1 MALRPG
7 NLYYLLWEAARVR
20 KFINDTVREGLKE
33 LITTFQVC
41 HICGKGAI
49 DETLVGLK
57 GYKQFEYVTEEQ
69 PHLFAMSDVVVS
81 GQELQ
86 HYLNCWH

>member
-1 MALRPG
+1 MWLYGRETYITCYGRQPG
-7 NLYYLLWEAARVR
+7 FEIYQRYCRR
-20 KFINDTVREGLKE
+20 LKGTY
-33 LITTFQVC
+33 ITTFQVC

-81 GQELQ
+81 RAGATTLFE
-86 HYLNCWH
+86 WH